1 MGWGHGEAL
10 LKQVSKDEY
19 GFWQRKVVSRKLLSH
34 VCARGQQIVFA
45 GTGVRAG
52 RGNGKKNRGV
62 EQIGG
67 QALDALEAA
76 F

>member
-1 MGWGHGEAL
+1 MAKKGCKSEA
-10 LKQVSKDEY
+10 V
-19 GFWQRKVVSRKLLSH
+19 SH

-52 RGNGKKNRGV
+52 RGNGKENLGV
-62 EQIGG
+62 EQMGG